1 MNIIIFRGG
10 IVVLNT
16 IDKELKKL
24 DNVMI
29 KYISALKVLETQL
42 EIIND
47 DFKYIKKYNPIE
59 HIKTRIKSAD
69 SIINKLY
76 DDNLEFNLD
85 NVEEYINDIVGV
97 RIICAFSSDVFE
109 LIEII
114 RNSNIIHVINEKDFI
129 TQPKETGYRSYHL
142 IVEVPVE
149 LINEKVMV
157 KAEIQIRTLA
167 MDLWASLEHKLK
179 YKSDYC
185 TDSISNKL
193 ISISEELNKIDSEML
208 ELVNKENQMK
218 LLEEGED

>member
-1 MNIIIFRGG
+1 MKNID
-10 IVVLNT
+10 N
-16 IDKELKKL
+16 ELKKL
-24 DNVMI
+24 DTIMI

-76 DDNLEFNLD
+76 KDNIKFSLED
-85 NVEEYINDIVGV
+85 VEKYINDIVGV
-97 RIICAFSSDVFE
+97 RIICALESDVFD

-114 RNSNIIHVINEKDFI
+114 RKSKILKVINEKDFI
-129 TQPKETGYRSYHL
+129 TNPKNTGYRSYHM
-142 IVEVPVE
+142 IVEIPVE
-149 LINEKVMV
+149 LINEIVNV

-179 YKSDYC
+179 YKSNYC
-185 TDSISNKL
+185 TESISDKL
-193 ISISEELNKIDSEML
+193 INISSELKRVDEEML
-208 ELVNKENQMK
+208 ELFNLEKKQQ
-218 LLEEGED
+218 LLIEGEQKNVYANYEF

>member
-1 MNIIIFRGG
+1 MN
-10 IVVLNT
+10 N
-16 IDKELKKL
+16 IDSELKKL
-24 DNVMI
+24 DNIMI

-69 SIINKLY
+69 SIINKLCK
-76 DDNLEFNLD
+76 DNLEFTLD
-85 NVEEYINDIVGV
+85 NVEKYINDIVGV
-97 RIICAFSSDVFE
+97 RIICAFESDVYE
-109 LIEII
+109 LIDII
-114 RNSNIIHVINEKDFI
+114 RNSNVIRVINEKDFI
-129 TQPKETGYRSYHL
+129 GKPKDTGYRSYHL

-179 YKSDYC
+179 YKSEYC
-185 TDSISNKL
+185 TESISNKL
-193 ISISEELNKIDSEML
+193 INISAELNKIDEEML
-208 ELVNKENQMK
+208 ELVN
-218 LLEEGED
+218 LEKKQQLFIEGDIV

>member
-1 MNIIIFRGG
+1 M
-10 IVVLNT
+10 NT
-16 IDKELKKL
+16 IDEELRKL

-76 DDNLEFNLD
+76 KDNLEFTLD
-85 NVEEYINDIVGV
+85 NVGRYINDIVGV
-97 RIICAFSSDVFE
+97 RIVCAFESDVFE
-109 LIEII
+109 LINII
-114 RNSNIIHVINEKDFI
+114 RDSNIIHVIKEKDFI
-129 TQPKETGYRSYHL
+129 SKPKNTGYRSYHL
-142 IVEVPVE
+142 LVEVPVE

-185 TDSISNKL
+185 TDSISKKL
-193 ISISEELNKIDSEML
+193 IDISSQLHVIDEEML
-208 ELVNKENQMK
+208 ELVNKENQIK
-218 LLEEGED
+218 LLQEGE

>member
-1 MNIIIFRGG
+1 M
-10 IVVLNT
+10 NT
-16 IDKELKKL
+16 IEEELKKL

-76 DDNLEFNLD
+76 NDNLDFNLD
-85 NVEEYINDIVGV
+85 NVEKYINDIVGV
-97 RIICAFSSDVFE
+97 RIICAFESDVYE

-129 TQPKETGYRSYHL
+129 TNPKKTGYRSYHL

-179 YKSDYC
+179 YKSEYC
-185 TDSISNKL
+185 TEDISKKL
-193 ISISEELNKIDSEML
+193 IDISSQLHVIDEEML
-208 ELVNKENQMK
+208 ELVNEENEIK
-218 LLEEGED
+218 LLQESDEI

>member
-1 MNIIIFRGG
+1 M
-10 IVVLNT
+10 NT
-16 IDKELKKL
+16 IDEELRKL

-42 EIIND
+42 EIISD

-76 DDNLEFNLD
+76 KDNLEFTLD
-85 NVEEYINDIVGV
+85 NVEKYINDIVGI
-97 RIICAFSSDVFE
+97 RIICAFESDIYE
-109 LIEII
+109 LLEII

-129 TQPKETGYRSYHL
+129 NKPKKTGYRSYHL

-157 KAEIQIRTLA
+157 RAEIQIRTLA

-179 YKSDYC
+179 YKSEYC
-185 TDSISNKL
+185 TDAISNKL
-193 ISISEELNKIDSEML
+193 IDISGQLHIIDEEML
-208 ELVNKENQMK
+208 ELVNMENKIK
-218 LLEEGED
+218 LLQEGE

>member
-1 MNIIIFRGG
+1 M
-10 IVVLNT
+10 NT
-16 IDKELKKL
+16 IEEELKKL

-69 SIINKLY
+69 SILNKLY
-76 DDNLEFNLD
+76 KDNLDFTLD

-97 RIICAFSSDVFE
+97 RIICAFESDVYE

-114 RNSNIIHVINEKDFI
+114 RNSNIIYVINEKDFI
-129 TQPKETGYRSYHL
+129 NKPKKTGYRSYHL

-179 YKSDYC
+179 YKSEYC
-185 TDSISNKL
+185 TEDISKKL
-193 ISISEELNKIDSEML
+193 IEISSQLHTIDEEML
-208 ELVNKENQMK
+208 ELVNMENEIK
-218 LLEEGED
+218 LLQESE

>member
-1 MNIIIFRGG
+1 LRRNN
-10 IVVLNT
+10 LNT
-16 IDKELKKL
+16 IEEELKKL

-59 HIKTRIKSAD
+59 HIKTRIKNAD
-69 SIINKLY
+69 SILNKLY
-76 DDNLEFNLD
+76 KDNLDFTLD

-97 RIICAFSSDVFE
+97 RIICAFESDVYE

-114 RNSNIIHVINEKDFI
+114 RNSNIINVINEKDFI
-129 TQPKETGYRSYHL
+129 SKPKETGYRSYHL

-179 YKSDYC
+179 YKSEYC
-185 TDSISNKL
+185 TEDISKKL
-193 ISISEELNKIDSEML
+193 IDISSQLHVIDEEML
-208 ELVNKENQMK
+208 ELVNMENKIK
-218 LLEEGED
+218 LLQESE

>member
-1 MNIIIFRGG
+1 M
-10 IVVLNT
+10 NT
-16 IDKELKKL
+16 IDEELRKL

-76 DDNLEFNLD
+76 KDNLEFTLD
-85 NVEEYINDIVGV
+85 NVERYINDIVGV
-97 RIICAFSSDVFE
+97 RIVCAFESDVFE
-109 LIEII
+109 LINII
-114 RNSNIIHVINEKDFI
+114 RDSNIIHVIKEKDFI
-129 TQPKETGYRSYHL
+129 SKPKNTGYRSYHL
-142 IVEVPVE
+142 LVEVPVE

-185 TDSISNKL
+185 TDSISKKL
-193 ISISEELNKIDSEML
+193 IDISSQLHVIDEEML
-208 ELVNKENQMK
+208 ELVNKENQIK
-218 LLEEGED
+218 LLQEGE

>member
-1 MNIIIFRGG
+1 M
-10 IVVLNT
+10 NT
-16 IDKELKKL
+16 IEEELKKL

-76 DDNLEFNLD
+76 KDNLDFNLD

-97 RIICAFSSDVFE
+97 RIICAFESDVYE

-129 TQPKETGYRSYHL
+129 TNPKKTGYRSYHL

-179 YKSDYC
+179 YKSEYC
-185 TDSISNKL
+185 TEDISKKL
-193 ISISEELNKIDSEML
+193 IDISSQLHVIDEEML
-208 ELVNKENQMK
+208 ELVNEENEIK
-218 LLEEGED
+218 LLQESDEI

>member
-1 MNIIIFRGG
+1 M
-10 IVVLNT
+10 NT
-16 IDKELKKL
+16 IDEELKKL

-76 DDNLEFNLD
+76 KENLEFTLD
-85 NVEEYINDIVGV
+85 NVENYINDIVGV
-97 RIICAFSSDVFE
+97 RIICAFESDVFE
-109 LIEII
+109 LIDII
-114 RNSNIIHVINEKDFI
+114 RNSNIIHVIKEKDFI
-129 TQPKETGYRSYHL
+129 SKPKKTGYRSYHL

-179 YKSDYC
+179 YKSAYC
-185 TDSISNKL
+185 TDDISTKL
-193 ISISEELNKIDSEML
+193 VDISSELHKIDEEML
-208 ELVNKENQMK
+208 ELVNKENEIK
-218 LLEEGED
+218 LLQEGDVAI

>member
-1 MNIIIFRGG
+1 
-10 IVVLNT
+10 
-16 IDKELKKL
+16 
-24 DNVMI
+24 MI

-59 HIKTRIKSAD
+59 HIKTRIKNAD
-69 SIINKLY
+69 SILNKMY
-76 DDNLEFNLD
+76 KDNLEFTLD
-85 NVEEYINDIVGV
+85 NIEKFINDIVGV
-97 RIICAFSSDVFE
+97 RIICAFESDVYE
-109 LIEII
+109 LINII

-129 TQPKETGYRSYHL
+129 SKPKKTGYRSYHL

-179 YKSDYC
+179 YKSEYC
-185 TDSISNKL
+185 TESISKKL
-193 ISISEELNKIDSEML
+193 IDISSQLHIIDEEML
-208 ELVNKENQMK
+208 ELVNEENEMK
-218 LLEEGED
+218 LLQESE

>member
-1 MNIIIFRGG
+1 M
-10 IVVLNT
+10 NT
-16 IDKELKKL
+16 IDNEIEKL

-76 DDNLEFNLD
+76 KDKKEFTLD
-85 NVEEYINDIVGV
+85 NVEKYVNDIVGV
-97 RIICAFSSDVFE
+97 RIICSLESDIYD
-109 LIEII
+109 LIDII
-114 RNSNIIHVINEKDFI
+114 RNSSVIKIINEKDFI
-129 TQPKETGYRSYHL
+129 KDVKDTGYRSYHM

-149 LINEKVMV
+149 LINEKVNV

-179 YKSDYC
+179 YKSKYC
-185 TDSISNKL
+185 TKSVSDRL
-193 ISISEELNKIDSEML
+193 INISEELYKIDKEMI
-208 ELVNKENQMK
+208 ELFKIEKEQHI
-218 LLEEGED
+218 LVDGE

>member
-1 MNIIIFRGG
+1 LRRNN
-10 IVVLNT
+10 LNT
-16 IDKELKKL
+16 IEEELKKL

-59 HIKTRIKSAD
+59 HIKTRIKNAD
-69 SIINKLY
+69 SILNKLY
-76 DDNLEFNLD
+76 KDNLDFTLD

-97 RIICAFSSDVFE
+97 RIICAFESDVYE
-109 LIEII
+109 LIDII
-114 RNSNIIHVINEKDFI
+114 RNSNIINVINEKDFI
-129 TQPKETGYRSYHL
+129 SKPKETGYRSYHL

-179 YKSDYC
+179 YKSEYC
-185 TDSISNKL
+185 TEDISKKL
-193 ISISEELNKIDSEML
+193 IDISSQLHVIDEEML
-208 ELVNKENQMK
+208 ELVNMENKIK
-218 LLEEGED
+218 LLQESE

>member
-1 MNIIIFRGG
+1 MNNI
-10 IVVLNT
+10 NE
-16 IDKELKKL
+16 ELEKL

-76 DDNLEFNLD
+76 KDNLEFTLE
-85 NVEEYINDIVGV
+85 NVEKHINDIVGV
-97 RIICAFSSDVFE
+97 RIICAFESDVYE
-109 LIEII
+109 LINII
-114 RNSNIIHVINEKDFI
+114 RNSNVIQVKTEKDFI
-129 TQPKETGYRSYHL
+129 SQPKDTGYRSYHL

-185 TDSISNKL
+185 TN
-193 ISISEELNKIDSEML
+193 SISEKLITISSELHKIDEEML
-208 ELVNKENQMK
+208 ELVNIERKQE
-218 LLEEGED
+218 LLDKGE